1 MAANIKDEEERNRRI
16 IMVGEFIIE
25 HPSMSTRKIADY
37 FSKNYFRIS
46 NATVHDYL
54 ERYKK
59 MVLEDREQ
67 IEKIM
72 RDNKAKSIEENAV
85 VERVKQVTK
94 KYLEEDKTIEQISM
108 ELGISCWTV
117 YRDLKTRL
125 PLLNNELSKLVEE
138 KMNNSK
144 IENLKNQKNR
154 KNV

>member
-59 MVLEDREQ
+59 MIVENREQ

-72 RDNKAKSIEENAV
+72 NDNKAKSIADNDV
-85 VERVKQVTK
+85 VERVKLVTK
-94 KYLEEDKTIEQISM
+94 KYLEENKTIEQISM
-108 ELGISCWTV
+108 ELGINFWTI
-117 YRDLKTRL
+117 YRDLNVRL
-125 PLLNNELSKLVEE
+125 PLLNQELSKLVEE

-144 IENLKNQKNR
+144 IENLKNQK
-154 KNV
+154 K

>member
-1 MAANIKDEEERNRRI
+1 MAANISDEEERNRRI

-54 ERYKK
+54 NRYKK
-59 MVLEDREQ
+59 MISENREQ

-72 RDNKAKSIEENAV
+72 NDNKAKSIADSDV
-85 VERVKQVTK
+85 VERVKLVTK
-94 KYLEEDKTIEQISM
+94 KYLEENKTIEQISI
-108 ELGISCWTV
+108 ELGINFWTI

-125 PLLNNELSKLVEE
+125 PLLNNELYKLVEE
-138 KMNNSK
+138 KMMNQ
-144 IENLKNQKNR
+144 IQENLNHKDKNM
-154 KNV
+154 